1 MDGQP
6 QIVITP
12 PGHLAPLRETARQ
25 WQAAPAA
32 LSQFVLIPLAGLFA
46 IWAALKN
53 HGIETPCPHRMVDLK
68 GCRA

>member
-12 PGHLAPLRETARQ
+12 RGHLAPLRGTTRQ
-25 WQAAPAA
+25 WRAAPAA
-32 LSQFVLIPLAGLFA
+32 WLPFVQIPLAGLFA